1 MLLGR
6 WIFVIELLNIFSF
19 TFAPLELQS
28 PLLSKL
34 RPRTLN
40 DFFPVLLKEFWLHYF
55 PLSEITHLYVSSAS
69 SSHPEPSK
77 IFPGSEK
84 QRTELHST
92 CRYDRE
98 PDPGSFPPSPNR

>member
-40 DFFPVLLKEFWLHYF
+40 DFFPVLLKEF
-55 PLSEITHLYVSSAS
+55 
-69 SSHPEPSK
+69 
-77 IFPGSEK
+77 
-84 QRTELHST
+84 
-92 CRYDRE
+92 
-98 PDPGSFPPSPNR
+98 